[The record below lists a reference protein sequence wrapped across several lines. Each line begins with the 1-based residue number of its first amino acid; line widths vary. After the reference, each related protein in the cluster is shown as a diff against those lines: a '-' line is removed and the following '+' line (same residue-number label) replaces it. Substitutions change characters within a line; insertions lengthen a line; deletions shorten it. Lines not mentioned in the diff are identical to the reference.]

1 MKTFILTFVFLFI
14 LKATFSQINFTDN
27 YPLNIGNVF
36 VYGWNSYGGGY
47 SSNGIKKI
55 YISSDTVVSG
65 LRYFKF
71 RDGNSS
77 TFYRLDTMTG
87 KMYVLSSICTGA
99 SEYMLDSLWGG
110 LNETALRCTGRV
122 ITCTSVLQ
130 RLLFGNYHPSK
141 IFTETAQG
149 GAGYSTT
156 TRQYAKGFGLIYYSS
171 VYSGPPV
178 GTGSSETLRG
188 CVLNGIV
195 YGDTSIIVNGF
206 TSLGNNVPNS
216 FSISQNY
223 PNPFNP
229 LTTIKINIPEGL
241 NVSFII
247 YDILGNELYNEN
259 EYLTAGSYE
268 FKWDAAG
275 YSTGT
280 YFYRLITNKYSETRK
295 MMLIK

>member
-14 LKATFSQINFTDN
+14 LKTTFSQNNFTDD

-65 LRYFKF
+65 LRYFRF
-71 RDGNSS
+71 RDGNNS

-87 KMYVLSSICTGA
+87 KMFVLSSICSGA
-99 SEYMLDSLWGG
+99 SQYMLDSLWGG

-141 IFTETAQG
+141 IFTETAQV

-156 TRQYAKGFGLIYYSS
+156 IRQYAKGFGLIYYSS

-188 CVLNGIV
+188 CVLDGIV
-195 YGDTSIIVNGF
+195 YGDTSMILNGL
-206 TSLGNNVPNS
+206 SILGVNVPIS
-216 FSISQNY
+216 FGISQNY

-229 LTTIKINIPEGL
+229 VTKVKIDIPKATNITF
-241 NVSFII
+241 VIFDII
-247 YDILGNELYNEN
+247 GKILYEEN
-259 EYLTAGSYE
+259 EYLSAGSYE
-268 FKWDAAG
+268 FKWDASS
-275 YSTGT
+275 YSSGV
-280 YFYRLITNKYSETRK
+280 YFYRLTADNYFETRK
-295 MMLIK
+295 MLMIK